1 MKQSKATSVSECQ
14 EKLAARIRGESQGG
28 DLSKKGKC
36 SKPWGLLDWILGQ
49 KKKKKMGEI

>member
-36 SKPWGLLDWILGQ
+36 SKSWGLLDWILGQ
-49 KKKKKMGEI
+49 KKKGVKSE